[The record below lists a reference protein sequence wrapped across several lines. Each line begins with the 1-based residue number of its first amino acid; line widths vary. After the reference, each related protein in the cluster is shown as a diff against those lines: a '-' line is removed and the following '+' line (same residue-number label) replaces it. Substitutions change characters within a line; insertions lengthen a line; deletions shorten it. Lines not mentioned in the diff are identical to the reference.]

1 MFERSVNSYKRSKEI
16 GLYVNYAYTKAI
28 VTKQCLNTIEKTQTN
43 EQKRYLRDKPTQL
56 WAYNLKTTTQIRG
69 KMIAI
74 LVNGARKLLLLYGK
88 KIKLDSSALH
98 GIVKI

>member
-56 WAYNLKTTTQIRG
+56 
-69 KMIAI
+69 
-74 LVNGARKLLLLYGK
+74 
-88 KIKLDSSALH
+88 
-98 GIVKI
+98 